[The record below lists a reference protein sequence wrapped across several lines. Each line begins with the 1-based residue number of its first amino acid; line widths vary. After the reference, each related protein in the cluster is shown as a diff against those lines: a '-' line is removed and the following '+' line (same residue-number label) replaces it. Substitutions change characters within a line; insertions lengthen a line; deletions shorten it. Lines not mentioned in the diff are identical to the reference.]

1 MKCVLQL
8 NSCLEKKKKKVK
20 LKSFGCTVTDK
31 LSFSPIRAAWSLT
44 KQLLILLRKDLLKI

>member
-8 NSCLEKKKKKVK
+8 NSCLEKKVK

-44 KQLLILLRKDLLKI
+44 KQLLILLRKDMLKI